1 MKSIILIL
9 GLIFS
14 LNVLIAN
21 PPDRLPKKPDTEHC
35 GKCDKN
41 SKHKKSHKK
50 PYKPMPKKVLSPN

>member
-9 GLIFS
+9 GFVFS

-21 PPDRLPKKPDTEHC
+21 PPNHPPQKPDIEHHD
-35 GKCDKN
+35 KCDKN

-50 PYKPMPKKVLSPN
+50 PHKPMPKKVLPPN